1 MYPGRRF
8 LLRQAYGG
16 QVLRCACAGLLWGL
30 SSERVIYFI
39 FFSFIQSGFR
49 FSGRVSS
56 SLGSFALA
64 LLQPAI
70 RTRML
75 GAK

>member
-1 MYPGRRF
+1 
-8 LLRQAYGG
+8 
-16 QVLRCACAGLLWGL
+16 
-30 SSERVIYFI
+30 VIYFI